1 LAEQEVEHRL
11 MAIVSGDV
19 AGYSRLIASDE
30 ATAVRLV
37 TIYREEV
44 ELLVQQHGGRLI
56 DFTGDNFLA
65 AFSSAQSSVR
75 CAVQIQNVIKAR
87 NAGLPKDERMEFRLG
102 IHQGEVRVQEA
113 RIFGTG
119 VNIAARLESLADVGG
134 ICISASVHEQILGRL
149 DFEYEDMGEQLVKNI
164 PNPVKVY
171 RVRFTPGAPSVSA
184 PEQPRRTALIAAVA
198 AAALLVMTMAGAWLL
213 TDGPKSVTAS
223 APGSVTV
230 AGLAPASRL
239 QGSIEVAP
247 GTFPPLP
254 DKPSV
259 VVLPFSNMSEQADQQ
274 YFADG
279 ITEDLTT
286 ELSRIPQLFV
296 IARNSAFTYKGRA
309 VDIGQV
315 GRELGV
321 RYVLEGSVRRAGGR
335 VRITAQLIDA
345 SSGFHVWSERY
356 DRDMADIFGVQSEI
370 AEKIM
375 AALQIEISEA
385 EMARVQRVPVDN
397 LTAYDAWLRARALL
411 LQHRREGVE
420 EARELL
426 EYAIELEPSYAEA
439 YADLGNTY
447 MAELGGWN
455 FDRSLIDRA
464 EELGRRA
471 LDLDPLSPE
480 GYITLAAVKMAQGRA
495 DEALPLAEKAVE
507 LAPSRFDAR
516 SVLGMT
522 QVQVGDLERGRQ
534 TLEEAI
540 RYNPREIG
548 MTSTFLGMAHYMD
561 GEFDEAVELWE
572 RVRAANPDALADRI
586 SLISHYQV
594 MGESEKAREIVAE
607 VRAVNPDYTAAMALQ
622 FLELRGGFS
631 EDTGEMMVEAL
642 RMAGL

>member
-1 LAEQEVEHRL
+1 
-11 MAIVSGDV
+11 
-19 AGYSRLIASDE
+19 
-30 ATAVRLV
+30 
-37 TIYREEV
+37 
-44 ELLVQQHGGRLI
+44 
-56 DFTGDNFLA
+56 
-65 AFSSAQSSVR
+65 
-75 CAVQIQNVIKAR
+75 
-87 NAGLPKDERMEFRLG
+87 
-102 IHQGEVRVQEA
+102 
-113 RIFGTG
+113 
-119 VNIAARLESLADVGG
+119 
-134 ICISASVHEQILGRL
+134 
-149 DFEYEDMGEQLVKNI
+149 
-164 PNPVKVY
+164 
-171 RVRFTPGAPSVSA
+171 
-184 PEQPRRTALIAAVA
+184 
-198 AAALLVMTMAGAWLL
+198 
-213 TDGPKSVTAS
+213 
-223 APGSVTV
+223 
-230 AGLAPASRL
+230 
-239 QGSIEVAP
+239 
-247 GTFPPLP
+247 
-254 DKPSV
+254 
-259 VVLPFSNMSEQADQQ
+259 
-274 YFADG
+274 
-279 ITEDLTT
+279 
-286 ELSRIPQLFV
+286 
-296 IARNSAFTYKGRA
+296 
-309 VDIGQV
+309 
-315 GRELGV
+315 
-321 RYVLEGSVRRAGGR
+321 

-480 GYITLAAVKMAQGRA
+480 GYITLAAVKMAQGHA
-495 DEALPLAEKAVE
+495 DEALPLAERAVD

-548 MTSTFLGMAHYMD
+548 MTSTFQGMAYYMD

-607 VRAVNPDYTAAMALQ
+607 VRAVNPDYTADMALQ